1 MIYYMN
7 SKIIFLA
14 LCCLLVSSCET
25 VNIPQVTVTV
35 LRDYTPMTDKGI
47 FVTESNSVDFDYFPI
62 GSVISVTSAAFD
74 SFVIKGDDV
83 SVRYKPIDLNKAFDD
98 ISQKL
103 IDKGANGIINLKIES
118 SYLNNG
124 CYITVT
130 GMAIRTKEP
139 LLKAKE
145 ITEHKQPSECI
156 IDGITARIIRKTK
169 TGVIVS
175 TTGKLNYDQVV
186 KMIGELNLPDTAIQI
201 YQAGE
206 ARKAYAGIT
215 DDGYYIN
222 YETNEF
228 TKLVNN
234 HK

>member
-1 MIYYMN
+1 M
-7 SKIIFLA
+7 KIRIIIIS

-47 FVTESNSVDFDYFPI
+47 FVTESNSVDFDYLPI

-169 TGVIVS
+169 TGVVVS
-175 TTGKLNYDQVV
+175 STGKLNYDQIV
-186 KMIGELNLPDTAIQI
+186 KMIGELNLNDTAIQI

-222 YETNEF
+222 YDTNEF
-228 TKLVNN
+228 IKLIDNSL
-234 HK
+234 

>member
-1 MIYYMN
+1 MN

-47 FVTESNSVDFDYFPI
+47 FVTESNSVDFDYVPL
-62 GSVISVTSAAFD
+62 GSVVSVTNGAYRS
-74 SFVIKGDDV
+74 SLEKGSMYENV
-83 SVRYKPIDLNKAFDD
+83 DLGKAFEE
-98 ISQKL
+98 ISNML
-103 IDKGANGIINLKIES
+103 VVMGANGLINLKIES
-118 SYLNNG
+118 SFDDLIHYM
-124 CYITVT
+124 TVT

-139 LLKAKE
+139 LLKTKE
-145 ITEHKQPSECI
+145 IIEHKQPSECT

-175 TTGKLNYDQVV
+175 TTGKFNYDQVI
-186 KMIGELNLPDTAIQI
+186 KMIDELNLPDTAIKI

-222 YETNEF
+222 YDTNEF
-228 TKLVNN
+228 IKLTKDNM
-234 HK
+234 

>member
-1 MIYYMN
+1 M
-7 SKIIFLA
+7 KIKVIIIS

-35 LRDYTPMTDKGI
+35 IRDYTPMTDKGI
-47 FVTESNSVDFDYFPI
+47 FVTESNSVDFDYVPL
-62 GSVISVTSAAFD
+62 GSVVSVTSGAYSSSVD
-74 SFVIKGDDV
+74 KGV
-83 SVRYKPIDLNKAFDD
+83 KYENVDLEKAFEE
-98 ISQKL
+98 ISKML
-103 IDKGANGIINLKIES
+103 VVMDANGLINLKIES
-118 SYLNNG
+118 SFDNLIH
-124 CYITVT
+124 YITVT

-139 LLKAKE
+139 LIQAKKKD
-145 ITEHKQPSECI
+145 IVEHKQPSECI

-175 TTGKLNYDQVV
+175 TTGKFNYDQVV
-186 KMIGELNLPDTAIQI
+186 KMISELNLPDTAIQI

-222 YETNEF
+222 YDTNEF
-228 TKLVNN
+228 IKLTKDNM
-234 HK
+234 

>member
-1 MIYYMN
+1 M
-7 SKIIFLA
+7 KIKVIIIS

-25 VNIPQVTVTV
+25 VHIPQSTVTV
-35 LRDYTPMTDKGI
+35 IRDYTPMTDKGI
-47 FVTESNSVDFDYFPI
+47 FVTESNSVDFDYVPL
-62 GSVISVTSAAFD
+62 GSVVSVTYAEYKHSP
-74 SFVIKGDDV
+74 GDFLANG
-83 SVRYKPIDLNKAFDD
+83 YKAIDLKKAFDE
-98 ISQKL
+98 ITIKL
-103 IDKGANGIINLKIES
+103 VEKGADGFINLDIVFA
-118 SYLNNG
+118 
-124 CYITVT
+124 YIGNQRCMTVS

-145 ITEHKQPSECI
+145 ITEHKQPSECT

-175 TTGKLNYDQVV
+175 TTGKLNFDQIM
-186 KMIGELNLPDTAIQI
+186 KMIGELNLLDTAIQI

-222 YETNEF
+222 YDTNEF
-228 TKLVNN
+228 IKLMDNS
-234 HK
+234 

>member
-14 LCCLLVSSCET
+14 LYCLLVSSCET
-25 VNIPQVTVTV
+25 VNIPQSTVT
-35 LRDYTPMTDKGI
+35 LIMDYTPMTDKGI
-47 FVTESNSVDFDYFPI
+47 FVTESNSVDFDYVPL
-62 GSVISVTSAAFD
+62 GSVVSVTNGAYRS
-74 SFVIKGDDV
+74 
-83 SVRYKPIDLNKAFDD
+83 SVETGTKYENVDLEKAFEE
-98 ISQKL
+98 ISKML
-103 IDKGANGIINLKIES
+103 VVMDANGLINLKIES
-118 SYLNNG
+118 SFDDLMHYM
-124 CYITVT
+124 TVT

-139 LLKAKE
+139 LIQAKKKD
-145 ITEHKQPSECI
+145 IIEHKQPSECI

-175 TTGKLNYDQVV
+175 TTGKFNYDHVV
-186 KMIGELNLPDTAIQI
+186 KMISELNLPDTAIQI

-222 YETNEF
+222 YDTNEF

>member
-35 LRDYTPMTDKGI
+35 IRDYTPMTDKGI
-47 FVTESNSVDFDYFPI
+47 FVTESNSVDFDYVPL
-62 GSVISVTSAAFD
+62 GSVVSVTSGAYSSSVD
-74 SFVIKGDDV
+74 KGV
-83 SVRYKPIDLNKAFDD
+83 KYENVDLGKAFEE
-98 ISQKL
+98 ISKML
-103 IDKGANGIINLKIES
+103 VVMDANGLINLKIES
-118 SYLNNG
+118 SFDNLIH
-124 CYITVT
+124 YITVT

-139 LLKAKE
+139 LIQAKKKD
-145 ITEHKQPSECI
+145 IVEHKQPSECI

-175 TTGKLNYDQVV
+175 TTGKFNYDQVV
-186 KMIGELNLPDTAIQI
+186 KMISELNLPDTAIQI

-222 YETNEF
+222 YDTNEF
-228 TKLVNN
+228 IKLTKDNM
-234 HK
+234 

>member
-1 MIYYMN
+1 MN

-14 LCCLLVSSCET
+14 LYCLLVSSCET
-25 VNIPQVTVTV
+25 VNIPQSTVT
-35 LRDYTPMTDKGI
+35 LIMDYTPMTDKGI
-47 FVTESNSVDFDYFPI
+47 FVTESNSVDFDYVPL
-62 GSVISVTSAAFD
+62 GSVVSVTNGAYRS
-74 SFVIKGDDV
+74 
-83 SVRYKPIDLNKAFDD
+83 SVETGTKYENVDLEKAFEE
-98 ISQKL
+98 ISKML
-103 IDKGANGIINLKIES
+103 VVMDANGLINLKIES
-118 SYLNNG
+118 SFDDLMHYM
-124 CYITVT
+124 TVT

-139 LLKAKE
+139 LIQAKKKD
-145 ITEHKQPSECI
+145 IIEHKQPSECI

-175 TTGKLNYDQVV
+175 TTGKFNYDHVV
-186 KMIGELNLPDTAIQI
+186 KMISELNLPDTAIQI

-222 YETNEF
+222 YDTNEF

>member
-7 SKIIFLA
+7 GKIIFLA

-25 VNIPQVTVTV
+25 VNIPQSTVT
-35 LRDYTPMTDKGI
+35 LIMDYTPMTDKGI
-47 FVTESNSVDFDYFPI
+47 FVTESNSVDFDYVPL
-62 GSVISVTSAAFD
+62 GSVVSVTNGAYRS
-74 SFVIKGDDV
+74 SIETGTKYENV
-83 SVRYKPIDLNKAFDD
+83 DLEKAFEE
-98 ISQKL
+98 ISKML
-103 IDKGANGIINLKIES
+103 VVMDANGLINLKIES
-118 SYLNNG
+118 SFDDLMHYM
-124 CYITVT
+124 TVT

-139 LLKAKE
+139 LIQAKKKD
-145 ITEHKQPSECI
+145 IIEHKQPSECT

-206 ARKAYAGIT
+206 ARKAYSGIT